1 MKILMTN
8 NDINRSIKR
17 ISYEIIER
25 NHGVEDTVIV
35 GVKQGG
41 VSLAK
46 MIANHLSSME
56 DTIVPVTFADI
67 TPFRDDVKK
76 EDSKIED
83 IGININVSFW
93 KT

>member
-17 ISYEIIER
+17 ISYEIIEK
-25 NHGVEDTVIV
+25 NHGVENLVIV
-35 GVKQGG
+35 GIKNGG

-67 TPFRDDVKK
+67 RPFRL
-76 EDSKIED
+76 SLIH
-83 IGININVSFW
+83 I
-93 KT
+93 